1 MTNVY
6 TVTFN
11 VADGSFEFYSKEAW
25 KVQIAEWREE
35 LELET
40 SYEAEDIAMM
50 DYYEVVELLWGDEM
64 FIDFVTPA
72 KIK

>member
-1 MTNVY
+1 
-6 TVTFN
+6 
-11 VADGSFEFYSKEAW
+11 
-25 KVQIAEWREE
+25 
-35 LELET
+35 
-40 SYEAEDIAMM
+40 M

>member
-6 TVTFN
+6 TVTFDI
-11 VADGSFEFYSKEAW
+11 ADGSFEFYSKEAW
-25 KVQIAEWREE
+25 KVQIAEWRDD
-35 LELET
+35 LET
-40 SYEAEDIAMM
+40 NGCEGVADM
-50 DYYEVVELLWGDEM
+50 DYYEVVELIWGDEM

>member
-6 TVTFN
+6 TVTFDI
-11 VADGSFEFYSKEAW
+11 ADGSFEFYSKEAW
-25 KVQIAEWREE
+25 KVQIAEWRKE
-35 LELET
+35 LEET
-40 SYEAEDIAMM
+40 GCEDVADM
-50 DYYEVVELLWGDEM
+50 DYYEVVELLWGDEL